1 MYPLGSDKRPIIV
14 KVRSQQRAEKV
25 AEICS
30 QYNWKYI
37 LGFDPIEDI
46 SDLKKA
52 VKEQMTP
59 ANPYDPCPCNSGKKY
74 RFCCSKKRIELD
86 L

>member
-1 MYPLGSDKRPIIV
+1 MYPLGSEKRPIIV
-14 KVRSQQRAEKV
+14 KVRSPQRAERV
-25 AEICS
+25 LEICN
-30 QYNWKYI
+30 QHDWKCI
-37 LGFDPIEDI
+37 IGLALIEDI

-52 VKEQMTP
+52 VKEQRTP

-74 RFCCSKKRIELD
+74 RFCCSKKKIELD